1 MVMMVKAESQEVAVV
16 TDGTYPATL
25 SKVTMFKNAYGE
37 RVGFEFTLLG
47 DGVEGQKVTRSTSPV
62 LSSKSKLA
70 EVLVGLFGRDLT
82 PQEITGGID
91 LETLVGTSCK
101 VLVLRARSRNG
112 AVYSNVE
119 RVLPT
124 SV

>member
-1 MVMMVKAESQEVAVV
+1 MVMVVKPKSQEAVVV

-25 SKVTMFKNAYGE
+25 SKVTLFQNAYGE

-62 LSSKSKLA
+62 LSSKGKLA
-70 EVLVGLFGRDLT
+70 EVLGGLFGRDLT

-91 LETLVGTSCK
+91 LEKLIGTPCK
-101 VLVLRARSRNG
+101 VLVLKAKSRNG

-124 SV
+124 SI